1 MPKLPNNLFPE
12 YDNPDEITLLPQ
24 EGVMN
29 YDDAMKFAETSGLR
43 LPTKEELHYLLAV
56 GKLEQGDR
64 DCWSSSV
71 NSSYRGGAWIFY
83 GINGYVNFNSRNGTN
98 SVRCVARPAQVQ
110 NTPTASEAS
119 LSDVCILLT
128 AILEKMK

>member
-29 YDDAMKFAETSGLR
+29 YDDAMKHAETAGLR

-56 GKLEQGDR
+56 GKLEQGDQ
-64 DCWSSSV
+64 DYWSSSV
-71 NSSYRGGAWIFY
+71 NSNNRDYAWFFGGFH
-83 GINGYVNFNSRNGTN
+83 GYVSNNNRFYTTG
-98 SVRCVARPAQVQ
+98 VRCVARPAQV
-110 NTPTASEAS
+110 
-119 LSDVCILLT
+119 
-128 AILEKMK
+128 